1 MKKAL
6 LWGGAILGVPVALSA
21 LLAILL
27 YIPPVQQW
35 MLQKATYYAS
45 QKTGMEISIGRVRLA
60 FPLDLSMEDVIII
73 QPNDSLPQ
81 AKDTVASARR
91 MVADVQLMPLLH
103 KKVEVD
109 ELTFEGLKL
118 NTVNLIAA
126 AKVQGTIG
134 KLNLVSHG
142 IDLSGSTVRVNQ
154 ANLEDAK
161 LQVSLADSVPEDT
174 TESKTTWKIGLD
186 QLDIRRS
193 DVTVH
198 MPGDTLQVRAYLG
211 KAVASDGSFD
221 LGEGVY
227 QLKKTGL
234 DGRKVEL

>member
-6 LWGGAILGVPVALSA
+6 LWGGVILGVPVALSA

-60 FPLDLSMEDVIII
+60 FPLDLSMEDVLII

-81 AKDTVASARR
+81 AKDTVASVRR
-91 MVADVQLMPLLH
+91 MVADVQLMPLLN

-118 NTVNLIAA
+118 NTVN
-126 AKVQGTIG
+126 
-134 KLNLVSHG
+134 
-142 IDLSGSTVRVNQ
+142 
-154 ANLEDAK
+154 
-161 LQVSLADSVPEDT
+161 
-174 TESKTTWKIGLD
+174 
-186 QLDIRRS
+186 
-193 DVTVH
+193 
-198 MPGDTLQVRAYLG
+198 
-211 KAVASDGSFD
+211 
-221 LGEGVY
+221 
-227 QLKKTGL
+227 
-234 DGRKVEL
+234 